1 LSGQANSERVLVL
14 APLGRDAA
22 VATTMLGEA
31 GLTAHVCSDLKH
43 LMAELE
49 RGAGS
54 AILTEEP
61 VRNGDG
67 DLKPLAEWIA
77 AQPPWSDFPFIL
89 LTERGGGLERN
100 PFAARY
106 AGVLGNVSF
115 MERPFH
121 PTTLISV
128 VQTALRGRRRQYE
141 ARSRLEELNESED
154 RLRLALA
161 AGRLGAWELDVPTQT
176 LSASTTCKATFGRAA
191 DAAFSYAELL
201 ASIHPDDVESRKEK
215 VAQAL
220 AAGKEYDLE
229 YRVVWP
235 DGSVHWVEIRGHV
248 IRDIAGRPLRMTGVS
263 ADITERKKTEEAA
276 RAAELIASEKRFRAI
291 FDTAFQL
298 TWLLDLEGRII
309 VANHTALAAIDATDA
324 AGTLIWQSP
333 WWSATPAEA
342 ERLRGE
348 FARAASGE
356 FVRYEPELLMPD
368 GSSHI
373 YDFSLKPFTD
383 GSGQITRVIGE
394 GRDVTELKRTT
405 AALLQSQKM
414 EAIGQL
420 TGGVAHDF
428 NNLLMAILGNLDLLR
443 KRVPNDE
450 RVQRLIEGAMQGA
463 KRGASLT
470 QRLLAFARRQE
481 LHAESVD
488 AAALIRDIDE
498 LLQRSVGPRVE
509 VRLDAPDSLP
519 PAKVDPNQ
527 LELAILNLVVNS
539 RDAMP
544 NGGVI
549 EIHVAEAEIPFAGAG
564 DLVPGRYL
572 RICIHDNGAGMDA
585 DTLKR
590 AIEPFFSTKEL
601 GKGTGLG
608 LSMVHGLAVQS
619 GGTLR
624 LSSTPGAG
632 TTAELWLPLATA
644 PASKPA
650 EAAETRLEAPPS
662 TILVVDDDV
671 LIAMSTVDMLEDLGH
686 TVIEA
691 NSGAK
696 ALEIL
701 QREAAIDLILTD
713 YAMPGMTGVELA
725 QTARTLR
732 PGIPVL
738 LATGYAELHETGNLD
753 FPRLTKP
760 YQQHQLASHVARLLN
775 GNAPR
780 KLDQAAQAAPA

>member
-1 LSGQANSERVLVL
+1 MNRQAHPERVLVL
-14 APLGRDAA
+14 APAGRDAA
-22 VATTMLGEA
+22 IARTMLSEA
-31 GLTAHVCSDLKH
+31 GLAAHICNSLQDLA
-43 LMAELE
+43 AELE
-49 RGAGS
+49 RGAGTV
-54 AILTEEP
+54 IFTEEAI
-61 VRNGDG
+61 RYGDG
-67 DLKPLAEWIA
+67 EPKQLGHWVA

-100 PFAARY
+100 PFAKRY
-106 AGVLGNVSF
+106 ANVLGNVSF
-115 MERPFH
+115 LERPFH
-121 PTTLISV
+121 PTTLISM

-161 AGRLGAWELDVPTQT
+161 AGRLGAWELDVTARE
-176 LSASTTCKATFGRAA
+176 LAASATCKENFGRAA
-191 DAAFSYAELL
+191 DAPFSYADLV
-201 ASIHPDDVESRKEK
+201 ASVHPDDAERRKR
-215 VAQAL
+215 VIAHSL
-220 AAGKEYDLE
+220 ATGKEYDIE
-229 YRVVWP
+229 YRVIWP

-248 IRDIAGRPLRMTGVS
+248 IRDASGRAVRMTGVS
-263 ADITERKKTEEAA
+263 SDITARKDAEEAA
-276 RAAELIASEKRFRAI
+276 RAAETIAREKRFRAI

-298 TWLLDLEGRII
+298 TWLIDLEGRIV
-309 VANHTALAAIDATDA
+309 VANQTALQAIGTSDA
-324 AGTLIWQSP
+324 AGTPIWDSP
-333 WWSATPAEA
+333 WWSGTPVEA
-342 ERLRGE
+342 ERLRVE
-348 FARAASGE
+348 FARAARGE
-356 FVRYEPELLMPD
+356 FVRYEPDLVLPD
-368 GSSHI
+368 GSSHT
-373 YDFSLKPFTD
+373 YDFSLKPLTG
-383 GSGQITRVIGE
+383 GSGEIIRVIAE

-405 AALLQSQKM
+405 AALLHSQKM

-428 NNLLMAILGNLDLLR
+428 NNLLMAVIGNLDLLR
-443 KRVPNDE
+443 KRIPDE
-450 RVQRLIEGAMQGA
+450 PRMQRLIEGAMQGA

-498 LLQRSVGPRVE
+498 LLKRSVGPRIE
-509 VRLDAPDSLP
+509 MRLDAPDTLP

-527 LELAILNLVVNS
+527 LELAILNLVVNA

-544 NGGVI
+544 NGGTI
-549 EIHVAEAEIPFAGAG
+549 EIKVAEAEAPGRGELA
-564 DLVPGRYL
+564 PGRYL
-572 RICIHDNGAGMDA
+572 LICIRDDGIGMDA
-585 DTLKR
+585 ETLKR

-624 LSSTPGAG
+624 LASAPGAG
-632 TTAELWLPLATA
+632 TTAELWLPLATT
-644 PASKPA
+644 PATRPIERA
-650 EAAETRLEAPPS
+650 EARLEAPPS

-701 QREAAIDLILTD
+701 QRNGPIDLILTD
-713 YAMPGMTGVELA
+713 YAMPGMTGLELA
-725 QTARTLR
+725 HAIQASWPAL
-732 PGIPVL
+732 PVV
-738 LATGYAELHETGNLD
+738 LATGYAELPTGSAPIGLT
-753 FPRLTKP
+753 RLFKP
-760 YQQHQLASHVARLLN
+760 FRPADLAEVMAEILE
-775 GNAPR
+775 
-780 KLDQAAQAAPA
+780 PAGR